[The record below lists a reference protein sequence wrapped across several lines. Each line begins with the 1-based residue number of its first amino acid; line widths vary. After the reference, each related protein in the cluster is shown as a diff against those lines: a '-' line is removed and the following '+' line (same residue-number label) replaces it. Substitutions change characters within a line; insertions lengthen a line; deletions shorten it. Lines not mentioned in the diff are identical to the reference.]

1 MTGGN
6 TPLHETKGVFAEWLR
21 AQFGHPRGFWG
32 HVAGMIMASQAS
44 NRARNSWTIS
54 LLDIQPDDRVL
65 EIGFGPGVAV
75 QEVSKI
81 AVGGLVVGI
90 DHSETM
96 LRQAR
101 RRNAAAIRNG
111 KVDLRLGS
119 ISALPAFSEPFDK
132 CFAVNTM
139 HHWDK
144 PVERLKELRRLLKPG
159 GLIAVTEQP
168 RSRGATDET
177 AQQMGTEILNALTGA
192 GFSQVRLETK
202 KMKPVSAVCVLGV
215 NE

>member
-1 MTGGN
+1 MGF
-6 TPLHETKGVFAEWLR
+6 VQRFR

-32 HVAGMIMASQAS
+32 HVAGMIMASRAS
-44 NRARNSWTIS
+44 NRARSSWTIS
-54 LLDIQPDDRVL
+54 LLDIQRDDRVL

-75 QEVSKI
+75 QEVSKV
-81 AVGGLVVGI
+81 AVSGLVVGI

-111 KVDLRLGS
+111 KVELSLGS
-119 ISALPAFSEPFDK
+119 VSALPAFSEPFDK

-139 HHWDK
+139 HRWDK
-144 PVERLKELRRLLKPG
+144 PLERLKELRRLLKPG
-159 GLIAVTEQP
+159 GLIAITEQP
-168 RSRGATDET
+168 RSQGATDET
-177 AQQMGTEILNALTGA
+177 AQRMGKEIAAALREA
-192 GFSQVRLETK
+192 GFSRMRLETK
-202 KMKPVSAVCVLGV
+202 KMKPVSAVCVLGS